1 MLLQYSYVSL
11 QVLAGSEKTT
21 VSIALTIRSQNSGK
35 VEIIEEEGPQQ
46 SAHESNEVPHTV

>member
-35 VEIIEEEGPQQ
+35 VEIIEEERAPAVGP
-46 SAHESNEVPHTV
+46 